1 MFKWQYH
8 FNRKLDAKKEGDEGG
23 GSGNPPPKKQE
34 GNEGE
39 EGAGESDD
47 EEGEG
52 DQLEVDKLPESAKK
66 LIKTLRDE
74 NAKHRTKNKELGD
87 KTGKLKKALVEA
99 GIIQDDEEAPEE
111 KIKNL
116 SETNQGLVLK
126 SVLLEAAVE
135 HSVPKSALK
144 YFQFLIAEKL
154 ESLADGEEL
163 SEDDM
168 AALAEEA
175 KAVKGSGGG
184 GGNSSVDGKGKG
196 KGDAPAPGGNGAIT
210 IDQFVLMNIA
220 EKSVLFQKS
229 PDVYNKLMSQ
239 ARAKR
244 LL

>member
-23 GSGNPPPKKQE
+23 GSGNPPPEKKKE
-34 GNEGE
+34 GDEGE
-39 EGAGESDD
+39 KGAGESEG

-52 DQLEVDKLPESAKK
+52 DQLDVDKLPDSAKK

-87 KTGKLKKALVEA
+87 KTGKLKQALVEA
-99 GIIQDDEEAPEE
+99 GIIENDEEAPEE

-116 SETNQGLVLK
+116 SEQNQGLVLK

-135 HSVPKSALK
+135 HSVPKGSLK
-144 YFQFLIAEKL
+144 YFQFLINEKL
-154 ESLADGEEL
+154 EGLQDGEEVTD
-163 SEDDM
+163 EDI

-175 KAVKGSGGG
+175 KGFSGSGKS

-196 KGDAPAPGGNGAIT
+196 SAPAPGGNGAVT
-210 IDQFVLMNIA
+210 VDQFVLMNIA